1 MSNTVDQR
9 ILEMRF
15 DNKQFERNVSTT
27 LSSLDKLKQ
36 SLNMTGATKGLEN
49 VGMAAKGINLS
60 GLSGAVATVST
71 KFSALGVMGVTALAN
86 ITNAAVNAGKRIIS
100 ALTIDP
106 IKTGFSEYET
116 KINAIQTIMSN
127 TASKGTTMADVTRV
141 IGELNT
147 YADKTIYNFAEMT
160 RNIGT
165 FTAAGVGLE
174 DSAAAIQGI
183 ANLAASSGSTSQQA
197 STAMYQLSQAL
208 AAGTVKLMDWNSVV
222 NAGMGGEK
230 FQEALK
236 ATARE
241 HGIAVDSIIKEQGSF
256 RESLS
261 QGWISADILNETLR
275 KFTVEGAKEYAES
288 MKASGKYTEAQAAAL
303 IKEAQSMED
312 AATKVKTLTQL
323 WDTLKESAQSGW
335 SQTWELVIGNFEEAK
350 ELFTEVSDTIGGLIN
365 ASSDARNK
373 LLTGALTSG
382 WDQLVATGIK
392 DAAGFQDKVTE
403 MSKSYG
409 VDLKSMMK
417 DGKTF
422 QEALKEGLLDSDNL
436 TKSVSEY
443 AKKLNKMS
451 DEELKAAGYTDSM
464 VKELKTL
471 TSSLKNG
478 SINAKEFTSQLMTK
492 SLNDY
497 TKELSKM
504 SDKELEAA
512 GYTREMVTEMKTLL
526 GQFKNGSLSM
536 EEFVEKMTRPS
547 GRELLVESLRNS
559 FEAIMSIATPIKE
572 AFRDIFPRTTAE
584 QLYNIIEAIEEFTS
598 KLKLGETASD
608 NLKRTFKGVF
618 AVADILK
625 EAFIAVFDAI
635 APLVGGVSDLG
646 GGFLSVTARIGD
658 WLVSLRDSIKETNIF
673 GEAAQKIAKVIET
686 TITVVGKLVD
696 GFKELYGSIK
706 ERFVLPGIEALHAFL
721 ERIHERMSRVGDTA
735 SGMKSIVVV
744 AFEAIAG
751 AIMNSD
757 LLGAFRAIWDGIKSV
772 GEAIFEAAGFLTEGL
787 IEKIGNADFKG
798 AFDILNSAIAG
809 GIGIGIID
817 FIKSVTKTFKS
828 FQDIV
833 GSVVDVFD
841 GVRGALQAYQTQL
854 KAGTLI
860 KIATAIGILAAAI
873 VAVSLIDSEKLSASI
888 GAITMLFADLMGAM
902 AIFGKASGSIK
913 GIKRTATAVATMTG
927 IATSVLILAGA
938 LAIIGSL
945 DFGEMM
951 TGLVGVIGL
960 TATMVGAVAALG
972 KFGGNGIKGAMQM
985 VIFAAAIKILAG
997 VCEDLAALDW
1007 NQLAKGLTG
1016 VGVLL
1021 AEVAGFMVLA
1031 KYGKMSITSATGIV
1045 IIAAAIKVLASACAD
1060 FGDMDWSQIGKG
1072 LTSIGILLAEVAA
1085 FTNLTGNAKHVVS
1098 TGVALIAIGAAM
1110 KIFASAVQDF
1120 SKMNWDKLG
1129 GGLAGMAGALVAVTV
1144 ALKLM
1149 PKNMITMGVGLIAVS
1164 AALLIIADVLDK
1176 MGGMEWENIAKGL
1189 TALGGSLGILAVALI
1204 AMKNSLAGAAALVV
1218 ATAALALLTPIL
1230 ITLGAMSWESIAKG
1244 LVAIGGALAIIGI
1257 AGAILSPIVPA
1268 ILGLA
1273 GAFALVGVG
1282 VLAIGAGLMAAGA
1295 GLSAV
1300 AVGITALAG
1309 SLTAGV
1315 TAIVA
1320 GLTAIIMGIASLI
1333 PAIAVKLGE
1342 AIIALC
1348 GVIIDGAPAIGEAIK
1363 ALVLTAVDVLVECIP
1378 AIVEGLMS
1386 MGVQLWAA
1394 LVQYAPTIV
1403 DYIFDFVT
1411 LVLNTFAERIPD
1423 LIQSIANVF
1432 MGLFSGVVD
1441 ALANIDVS
1449 VLVKGIAG
1457 IGIMAAVMAALSA
1470 VAALVPGAMLGVLGI
1485 GAVIAEL
1492 ALVLAAVGAL
1502 AQIPGLDWLINEG
1515 GDLLQSIGTAI
1526 GKFVGGIVGGFMS
1539 GVSSQFPQIG
1549 SDLAAFMTN
1558 VQPFI
1563 DGAKSIDA
1571 SILDGVKTLT
1581 STIIMLTGAEI
1592 LDGIASWFTG
1602 GSSLADFGAEIAAF
1616 GPHLKAFADSVAGI
1630 NPVAVVAAAGAAKAL
1645 AEMASIVPN
1654 EGGMVA
1660 WFTGENSLANFGT
1673 ELVAFGASLKA
1684 YSIAVTGVDST
1695 AVMNSA
1701 TAAKALAD
1709 MANTVPNEGGV
1720 LGWFAGEN
1728 SLAKFGSQ
1736 IVSFGTSLKL
1746 YSIAVAGLDVAAVTS
1761 SVTAAKSLADL
1772 ANNIPNEGGVVAWFS
1787 GENSIAAFGD
1797 QIVEFGKDFATYSQH
1812 MAGVDASVITATSA
1826 AAKSIVELANNI
1838 PEDKL
1843 FKNETTLDEFGS
1855 QMAEFGGYFSSY
1867 YDSISTVDADKMSS
1881 VVTEV
1886 WRLLNLAENMSGV
1899 DFSGMT
1905 GFSSALTQ
1913 LGNAGIEGF
1922 ISAFSNAY
1930 PQVIQAANQ
1939 MIVTFLSEVERLQ
1952 PTVKDTFV
1960 MMVEAILTAIKNKYS
1975 KFEDVGEQLVIKVK
1989 GGMES
1994 KRHTVLTA
2002 VTNLMEGA
2010 LALFDQYQGSF
2021 YESGCEAATGF
2032 AKGIEDNIGWIEDAA
2047 QRAAEAASAAAN
2059 AALEIN
2065 SPSKVFYRTGS
2076 GTVEGFVDAVH
2087 DGMSTVWNASSDMA
2101 YEAVDGFNYVVS
2113 KIGDLIENGIDAEPT
2128 IRPVLDL
2135 SNVESGARRLNAMLS
2150 TSQAMSISS
2159 SMNQSRSSVSHNQ
2172 NGVATAGAV
2181 NNFAFTQNNYSPKA
2195 LSKTDIYRQT
2205 KNQFSAMERMVRA

>member
-15 DNKQFERNVSTT
+15 DNKQFEQNVSTT
-27 LSSLDKLKQ
+27 MSSLDKLKQ

-49 VGMAAKGINLS
+49 VGSAAKGINLS
-60 GLSGAVATVST
+60 GLSGAVETVST

-86 ITNAAVNAGKRIIS
+86 ITNSAVNAGKRIIS

-106 IKTGFSEYET
+106 IKTGFNEYET

-241 HGIAVDSIIKEQGSF
+241 HGIAVDGIIKEQGSF
-256 RESLS
+256 RESLTR
-261 QGWISADILNETLR
+261 GWITADVLNDTLK

-303 IKEAQSMED
+303 LKEAQSMED

-350 ELFTEVSDTIGGLIN
+350 ELFTEVSDTIGNLIN
-365 ASSDARNK
+365 ASSEARNE

-382 WDQLVATGIK
+382 WDQLISTGIK

-422 QEALKEGLLDSDNL
+422 QEALKEGLLNSDNL

-443 AKKLNKMS
+443 AKKLDKMS
-451 DEELKAAGYTDSM
+451 DKELKAAGYTDSM

-471 TSSLKNG
+471 TGSLKNG

-492 SLNDY
+492 SLSDY

-536 EEFVEKMTRPS
+536 DEFVEKMTRPS

-598 KLKLGETASD
+598 KLKLSETASD

-625 EAFIAVFDAI
+625 EAFMAVFDAI

-658 WLVSLRDSIKETNIF
+658 WLVGLRNSINETNIF
-673 GEAAQKIAKVIET
+673 GEAAKKIAKVIET
-686 TITVVGKLVD
+686 TITVVGKLAE
-696 GFKELYGSIK
+696 GFKKLADSVK
-706 ERFVLPGIEALHAFL
+706 EKFVPPGIEALHAFL
-721 ERIHERMSRVGDTA
+721 ERFHERMSMVGDAA

-757 LLGAFRAIWDGIKSV
+757 LLGAFRAIWDGIKSI
-772 GEAIFEAAGFLTEGL
+772 GEAIFEAVGFLTEGL

-809 GIGIGIID
+809 GIGVGIMK
-817 FIKSVTKTFKS
+817 FIKSVTKTFKG
-828 FQDIV
+828 FEDISE
-833 GSVVDVFD
+833 GIIDVFD
-841 GVRGALQAYQTQL
+841 GLRGTLEAYQTQL

-860 KIATAIGILAAAI
+860 KIATAIGILAGAI
-873 VAVSLIDSEKLSASI
+873 VIVSLIDSEKLSASI

-902 AIFGKASGSIK
+902 AIFGKVSGNLTGVTK
-913 GIKRTATAVATMTG
+913 AVGTMLG
-927 IATSVLILAGA
+927 LSVSVLIMASA
-938 LAIIGSL
+938 LKKIGEL
-945 DFGEMM
+945 DFGQMT
-951 TGLVGVIGL
+951 TGLVGVIAL

-997 VCEDLAALDW
+997 VCEDLATLDW

-1021 AEVAGFMVLA
+1021 AEVAGFMALA

-1045 IIAAAIKVLASACAD
+1045 ILAAAIKILASACAD
-1060 FGDMDWSQIGKG
+1060 FGDMDWGQIGKG
-1072 LTSIGILLAEVAA
+1072 LASIGGLLAEVAL

-1120 SKMNWDKLG
+1120 STMNWDELG
-1129 GGLAGMAGALVAVTV
+1129 RGLTGMATSLLAVTMAV
-1144 ALKLM
+1144 KVM
-1149 PKNMITMGVGLIAVS
+1149 PNNMVGIGVGLVAVS
-1164 AALLIIADVLDK
+1164 AALVIIADVLGT

-1244 LVAIGGALAIIGI
+1244 LVAIGGALAVIGI

-1282 VLAIGAGLMAAGA
+1282 VIAMGAGLMAAGA
-1295 GLSAV
+1295 GLSAI

-1423 LIQSIANVF
+1423 LIQSIVNVF

-1441 ALANIDVS
+1441 ALAGIDVS

-1571 SILDGVKTLT
+1571 SVLDGVKTLT

-1684 YSIAVTGVDST
+1684 YSIAVTGVDSA

-1797 QIVEFGKDFATYSQH
+1797 QIVEFGKDFAAYSQH
-1812 MAGVDASVITATSA
+1812 MAGVDAGVITATSS

-1867 YDSISTVDADKMSS
+1867 YNSISTVDADKMSS

-1930 PQVIQAANQ
+1930 PRVIEAAHQ
-1939 MIVTFLSEVERLQ
+1939 MIVIFVGEIERMQ

-1960 MMVEAILTAIKNKYS
+1960 AMIERILNVLKDNYH

-1994 KRHTVLTA
+1994 KQHTVLTA

-2010 LALFDQYQGSF
+2010 LSLFEQYKGAF

-2032 AKGIEDNIGWIEDAA
+2032 AKGIEDNIGWIEEAA
-2047 QRAAEAASAAAN
+2047 QRAAQAAAEAAN

-2076 GTVEGFVDAVH
+2076 GTIEGFVDAVH

-2150 TSQAMSISS
+2150 TSQAMSINS
-2159 SMNQSRSSVSHNQ
+2159 SMNQSRNSVSQNQ
-2172 NGVATAGAV
+2172 NGVASTGSG
-2181 NNFAFTQNNYSPKA
+2181 NNFVFTQNNYSPKA

>member
-15 DNKQFERNVSTT
+15 DNKQFEQNVSTT
-27 LSSLDKLKQ
+27 MSSLDKLKQ

-49 VGMAAKGINLS
+49 VGSAAKGINLS
-60 GLSGAVATVST
+60 GLSGAVETVST

-86 ITNAAVNAGKRIIS
+86 ITNSAVNAGKRIIS

-106 IKTGFSEYET
+106 IKTGFNEYET

-241 HGIAVDSIIKEQGSF
+241 HGIAVDGIIKEQGSF
-256 RESLS
+256 RESLTR
-261 QGWISADILNETLR
+261 GWITADVLNDTLK

-303 IKEAQSMED
+303 LKEAQSMED

-350 ELFTEVSDTIGGLIN
+350 ELFTEVSDTIGNLIN
-365 ASSDARNK
+365 ASSEARNE

-382 WDQLVATGIK
+382 WDQLISTGIK

-422 QEALKEGLLDSDNL
+422 QEALKEGLLNSDNL

-443 AKKLNKMS
+443 AKKLDKMS
-451 DEELKAAGYTDSM
+451 DKELKAAGYTDSM

-471 TSSLKNG
+471 TGSLKNG

-492 SLNDY
+492 SLSDY

-536 EEFVEKMTRPS
+536 DEFVEKMTRPS

-598 KLKLGETASD
+598 KLKLSETASD

-625 EAFIAVFDAI
+625 EAFMAVFDAI

-658 WLVSLRDSIKETNIF
+658 WLVGLRNSINETNIF
-673 GEAAQKIAKVIET
+673 GEAAKKIAKVIET
-686 TITVVGKLVD
+686 TITVVGKLAE
-696 GFKELYGSIK
+696 GFKKLADSVK
-706 ERFVLPGIEALHAFL
+706 EKFVLPGIEALHAFL
-721 ERIHERMSRVGDTA
+721 ERFHERMSMVGDAA

-757 LLGAFRAIWDGIKSV
+757 LLGAFRAIWDGIKSI
-772 GEAIFEAAGFLTEGL
+772 GEAIFEAVGFLTEGL

-809 GIGIGIID
+809 GIGVGIMK
-817 FIKSVTKTFKS
+817 FIKSVTKTFKG
-828 FQDIV
+828 FEDISE
-833 GSVVDVFD
+833 GIIDVFD
-841 GVRGALQAYQTQL
+841 GLRGTLEAYQTQL

-860 KIATAIGILAAAI
+860 KIATAIGILAGAI
-873 VAVSLIDSEKLSASI
+873 VIVSLIDSEKLSASI

-902 AIFGKASGSIK
+902 AIFGKVSGNLTGVTK
-913 GIKRTATAVATMTG
+913 AVGTMLG
-927 IATSVLILAGA
+927 LSVSVLIMASA
-938 LAIIGSL
+938 LKKIGEL
-945 DFGEMM
+945 DFGQMT
-951 TGLVGVIGL
+951 TGLVGVIVL

-985 VIFAAAIKILAG
+985 VIFTAAIKILAG
-997 VCEDLAALDW
+997 VCEDLATLDW

-1021 AEVAGFMVLA
+1021 AEVTGFMILS
-1031 KYGKMSITSATGIV
+1031 KKFGSMSISTAAGIV
-1045 IIAAAIKVLASACAD
+1045 ILA
-1060 FGDMDWSQIGKG
+1060 
-1072 LTSIGILLAEVAA
+1072 
-1085 FTNLTGNAKHVVS
+1085 
-1098 TGVALIAIGAAM
+1098 AAM
-1110 KIFASAVQDF
+1110 KILASATQDFSTMNWDELGRGLTGLAVALLLIGMTIKALPEGNMVGVGVGLIAAAAGIKIMASAVQDF
-1120 SKMNWDKLG
+1120 STMNWDELG
-1129 GGLAGMAGALVAVTV
+1129 RGLSGMAGALLEVTL
-1144 ALKLM
+1144 ALKFM
-1149 PKNMITMGVGLIAVS
+1149 PNNMVELGIGLIAVS
-1164 AALLIIADVLDK
+1164 AALTIIANVLGT
-1176 MGGMEWENIAKGL
+1176 MGEMGWDTIGRGL
-1189 TALGGSLGILAVALI
+1189 ASLGGSLGILAIALI
-1204 AMKNSLAGAAALVV
+1204 AMKNSLAGAQALVI
-1218 ATAALALLTPIL
+1218 ATAALALLTPVL
-1230 ITLGAMSWESIAKG
+1230 ITLGAMSWESIVKS
-1244 LVAIGGALAIIGI
+1244 LVALAGALTVIGV
-1257 AGAILSPIVPA
+1257 AGALIAPVTPA
-1268 ILGLA
+1268 LLA
-1273 GAFALVGVG
+1273 LAKAFALVGVS
-1282 VLAIGAGLMAAGA
+1282 VLAIGVGLIAAGA
-1295 GLSAV
+1295 GLSAI

-1309 SLTAGV
+1309 SLTVGV
-1315 TAIVA
+1315 TSIVA
-1320 GLTAIIMGIASLI
+1320 GLTTIIMGIASLI

-1342 AIIALC
+1342 AIVALC
-1348 GVIIDGAPAIGEAIK
+1348 GVIVEGAPAIGEAIK
-1363 ALVLTAVDVLVECIP
+1363 ALVLTAIDVLVECIP

-1423 LIQSIANVF
+1423 LIQSIVNVF

-1441 ALANIDVS
+1441 ALAGIDVS

-1457 IGIMAAVMAALSA
+1457 IGIMSGIMLALSA
-1470 VAALVPGAMLGVLGI
+1470 VASLVPGAMVGVLGI

-1571 SILDGVKTLT
+1571 SVLDGVKTLT

-1684 YSIAVTGVDST
+1684 YSIAVTGVDSA

-1867 YDSISTVDADKMSS
+1867 YDSISTVDTDKMSS

-1930 PQVIQAANQ
+1930 PRVIDAAHQ
-1939 MIVTFLSEVERLQ
+1939 MIVIFVGEIERMQ

-1960 MMVEAILTAIKNKYS
+1960 AMVERILNVLKDNYH

-1994 KRHTVLTA
+1994 KQHTVLTA

-2010 LALFDQYQGSF
+2010 LSLFEQYKGAF

-2032 AKGIEDNIGWIEDAA
+2032 AKGIEDNIGWIEEAA
-2047 QRAAEAASAAAN
+2047 QRAAQAAAEAAN

-2150 TSQAMSISS
+2150 TSQAMSINS
-2159 SMNQSRSSVSHNQ
+2159 SMNQSRNSVSQNQ
-2172 NGVATAGAV
+2172 NGVASTGSG
-2181 NNFAFTQNNYSPKA
+2181 NNFVFTQNNYSPKA